1 MNILIIIDVLNGHNG
16 SFKIMRNIAY
26 GLAKHN
32 RVKILFFNKSDD
44 YKNALPLL
52 NGLNYDILTTKKLW
66 EIENLF
72 KKIIIK
78 NHENIR
84 LDDMPLFLIQF
95 SMYRYLKKINFK
107 PDLMIFSNYF
117 SSLSLLVYNKVNSIV
132 FLHEAP
138 LFNDFNFLIRKFL
151 NMYLNVIGKRTK
163 FLSISRGIS
172 EITMKNF
179 KFKVITRPPIG
190 FIDYDIEDKDRFI
203 LLDTRWTD
211 DRDPLFV
218 LKIVKQIRNIKIIMH
233 GIFTNNT
240 IRERLEEEIT
250 LKNYSIQLISNDSD
264 DDLQYLYQK
273 ALVVIRW
280 SAFHESGNSFAII
293 NAISCNCI
301 PVVDKSLGIAP
312 FISENISPDLVVNK
326 DENEIAIIVNKI
338 FNNQIYYNDL
348 LSRVIKCKKAFPWE
362 KYSDCLI
369 NEILGSR

>member
-132 FLHEAP
+132 F
-138 LFNDFNFLIRKFL
+138 F
-151 NMYLNVIGKRTK
+151 
-163 FLSISRGIS
+163 
-172 EITMKNF
+172 
-179 KFKVITRPPIG
+179 TRS
-190 FIDYDIEDKDRFI
+190 
-203 LLDTRWTD
+203 T
-211 DRDPLFV
+211 
-218 LKIVKQIRNIKIIMH
+218 II
-233 GIFTNNT
+233 
-240 IRERLEEEIT
+240 
-250 LKNYSIQLISNDSD
+250 
-264 DDLQYLYQK
+264 
-273 ALVVIRW
+273 
-280 SAFHESGNSFAII
+280 
-293 NAISCNCI
+293 
-301 PVVDKSLGIAP
+301 
-312 FISENISPDLVVNK
+312 
-326 DENEIAIIVNKI
+326 
-338 FNNQIYYNDL
+338 
-348 LSRVIKCKKAFPWE
+348 
-362 KYSDCLI
+362 
-369 NEILGSR
+369 